1 MCINTTLLTN
11 VFILENENFPNV
23 FDKNVCVRN
32 CVCAGK
38 VVADSELQFVPG
50 IAGVKNLRV
59 NAG

>member
-1 MCINTTLLTN
+1 M
-11 VFILENENFPNV
+11 